1 MALFIIYFSLL
12 VVLVAVGA
20 LILQPIKSSKHMLN
34 VEWMNDAEKFALI
47 ARWGVRG

>member
-1 MALFIIYFSLL
+1 MALFIVYFCLT

-20 LILQPIKSSKHMLN
+20 ILLQSVKSSRHMLN
-34 VEWMNDAEKFALI
+34 VEWMDEAEKFALI

>member
-1 MALFIIYFSLL
+1 MALFFVYFCLL
-12 VVLVAVGA
+12 VVLVALGA
-20 LILQPIKSSKHMLN
+20 LILQPMKSNRHMLN